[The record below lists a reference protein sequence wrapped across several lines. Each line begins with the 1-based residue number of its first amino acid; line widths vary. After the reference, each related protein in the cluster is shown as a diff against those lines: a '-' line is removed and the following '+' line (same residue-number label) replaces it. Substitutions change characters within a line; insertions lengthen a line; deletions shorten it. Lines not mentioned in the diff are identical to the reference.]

1 MSSNDRL
8 GEDTL
13 TDVGMSLF
21 SEQERAMC
29 MDSCGLK
36 SAEAPLAALDMN
48 WLRDWAEPAGSS
60 CSSSERDCSCGGKR

>member
-13 TDVGMSLF
+13 TDVVMSLF
-21 SEQERAMC
+21 SEHERA

-36 SAEAPLAALDMN
+36 SAEAPLAALDMS